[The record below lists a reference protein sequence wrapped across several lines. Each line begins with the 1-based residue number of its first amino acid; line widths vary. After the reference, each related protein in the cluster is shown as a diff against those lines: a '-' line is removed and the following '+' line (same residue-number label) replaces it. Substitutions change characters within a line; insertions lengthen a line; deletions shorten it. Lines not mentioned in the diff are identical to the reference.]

1 MPSNELEKNFNEVI
15 ERIGQGRSFDHASFE
30 PVFYLVFKPN
40 EIVEVKRKLPAWR
53 SRLEQRGL
61 EVHVF
66 SIEDA
71 VQSILGEAPLR
82 PFWIKGDAESPLEWR
97 RTNESLANTI
107 RSGALTDR
115 LGNVLDDVAKKD
127 NAVVLVTD
135 LEALH
140 PYMRIGQIESQLQG
154 RFRHPTIIFYPGKR
168 TGESRLKFLGF
179 YPEDGNYRSLH
190 IGG

>member
-1 MPSNELEKNFNEVI
+1 MPSNELERNFNEVI
-15 ERIGQGRSFDHASFE
+15 ERVGRGRSFDHTSSE

-40 EIVEVKRKLPAWR
+40 EIIEVKQKLTAWK
-53 SRLEQRGL
+53 SRLKQHGY

-66 SIEDA
+66 SVAHAI
-71 VQSILGEAPLR
+71 QQILEQAPLR
-82 PFWIKGDAESPLEWR
+82 RFWLKGDAESPLEWR
-97 RTNESLANTI
+97 STNESLSTAVQSGLLREQL
-107 RSGALTDR
+107 RSM
-115 LGNVLDDVAKKD
+115 LDDAAANDKS
-127 NAVVLVTD
+127 VVLVTD

-154 RFRHPTIIFYPGKR
+154 CFHVPTIIFYPGTR
-168 TGESRLKFLGF
+168 TGETRLKFLGF